1 MLNITT
7 SLQLLSIVYAIL
19 SAGGVVLV
27 AYAAYSGKK
36 RTDGVLLRARAF
48 LNESFMKDS
57 WTLLLLACSLFFID
71 SLLSLNMMFGSL
83 IELNISILIS
93 ILVEAGT
100 MVCIVMLAYK
110 WFRLVNPK
118 NQM

>member
-1 MLNITT
+1 MLNIMT

-19 SAGGVVLV
+19 SSGGVVLV

-36 RTDGVLLRARAF
+36 RTDGALLRARAF

-57 WTLLLLACSLFFID
+57 WTLLLLACFLFFID
-71 SLLSLNMMFGSL
+71 SLLSLNMMFGL
-83 IELNISILIS
+83 FMELNTSILIS

-110 WFRLVNPK
+110 WFRLINPK

>member
-19 SAGGVVLV
+19 STGGVVLV
-27 AYAAYSGKK
+27 AYAAYAGKK
-36 RTDGVLLRARAF
+36 RADSMLLRARAF

-57 WTLLLLACSLFFID
+57 WTLLLLACLLFFID
-71 SLLSLNMMFGSL
+71 SLLSLNMMFGSFM
-83 IELNISILIS
+83 ETNTSILIS
-93 ILVEAGT
+93 IVVEAGA

-118 NQM
+118 NQL